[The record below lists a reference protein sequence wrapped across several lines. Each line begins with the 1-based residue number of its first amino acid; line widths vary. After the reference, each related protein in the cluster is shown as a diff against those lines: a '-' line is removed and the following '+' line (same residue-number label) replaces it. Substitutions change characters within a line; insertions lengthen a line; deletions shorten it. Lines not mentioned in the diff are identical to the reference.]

1 MSRHIIESQ
10 QFNEHS
16 LIKLFKLVKL
26 LEYYQKTFGI
36 QEQCLKGKI
45 IATLF
50 YQPSTRT
57 RLSFESAIMRLGGQV
72 LTTENAKEFSSAAK
86 GETIEDTVRVVG
98 RYADA
103 IIIRHYEE
111 GTVARAAAVSPVPI
125 INAGDG
131 PGQHPTQALLDAY
144 TIYKHFGKVS
154 DLKIQFVGDLA
165 NGRTVRSLVYLMAKF
180 PRNYFIFVSPKSL
193 KMKDDILDH
202 LKVHHWRYRETTKIQ
217 TDGIDV
223 TYATRIQEQ
232 CFDDPEEFKQVF
244 GTYIIG
250 NKLVNKLPENSIIMH
265 PLPRVNEIKPEVD
278 SNPRAKYF
286 EQAGNGPYVRMALL
300 QQIFSEHPFLFQ
312 QRIQ

>member
-1 MSRHIIESQ
+1 MNRHIIESQ

-16 LIKLFKLVKL
+16 LIKLFKLTKI
-26 LEYYQKTFGI
+26 LEHYQKTFGF

-103 IIIRHYEE
+103 IIIRHHEE

-217 TDGIDV
+217 TDGVDV

-300 QQIFSEHPFLFQ
+300 KQIFSEHPFLFQ

>member
-1 MSRHIIESQ
+1 MSRHIIEAQ

-98 RYADA
+98 SYVDA
-103 IIIRHYEE
+103 IIIRHHEE
-111 GTVARAAAVSPVPI
+111 RTVARAAAVSPVPI

-193 KMKDDILDH
+193 RMKDDILEH
-202 LKVHHWRYRETTKIQ
+202 LKMHHWRYRETTKIQ

-232 CFDDPEEFKQVF
+232 CFDNPEEFKRVF
-244 GTYIIG
+244 GTYIID

-312 QRIQ
+312 QRM

>member
-1 MSRHIIESQ
+1 MSRHIVESQ
-10 QFNEHS
+10 QFSPHN
-16 LIKLFKLVKL
+16 LIKLFKLIKT
-26 LEYYQKTFGI
+26 LEYHQKTFGI
-36 QEQCLKGKI
+36 QEHCLKGKI

-86 GETIEDTVRVVG
+86 GETIEDTVRVIG
-98 RYADA
+98 QYADA

-144 TIYKHFGKVS
+144 TIYKHFGNVS
-154 DLKIQFVGDLA
+154 NLKIQFVGDLA
-165 NGRTVRSLVYLMAKF
+165 NGRTVRSLVYFMAKF

-193 KMKDDILDH
+193 RMKNDILEY
-202 LKVHHWRYRETTKIQ
+202 LKVHHWRYQETTKIQ
-217 TDGIDV
+217 TEGIDV

-232 CFDDPEEFKQVF
+232 CFADPEDFKQVF
-244 GTYIIG
+244 GTYIID
-250 NKLVNKLPENSIIMH
+250 NKIANKLPEKSIIMH
-265 PLPRVNEIKPEVD
+265 PLPRVNEIMLEVD

-286 EQAGNGPYVRMALL
+286 EQAGNGPYVRMAILK
-300 QQIFSEHPFLFQ
+300 QIFAEHPFLFK
-312 QRIQ
+312 REEN